1 MSQLPIT
8 YDIEMKQGAKWT
20 LTLELTT
27 DGVAKSLTGYSAKM
41 EIRPGENASEIL
53 ETLSTTGGEIVIT
66 AATGT
71 ITLTLTKS
79 ETDALNFHRAIYDL
93 FIRDS
98 NNLDDDVCLVEGDVL
113 LHRRV
118 TQWS

>member
-20 LTLELTT
+20 MTLELSTG
-27 DGVAKSLTGYSAKM
+27 GVAKSLTGYSAKM
-41 EIRPGENASEIL
+41 EIRPSANSSEVY

-71 ITLTLTKS
+71 IQLTLTKS
-79 ETDALNFHRAIYDL
+79 ETDALNFRKAEYDL
-93 FIRDS
+93 YLRDGS
-98 NNLDDDVCLVEGDVL
+98 DADADVCLIEGEVL

>member
-8 YDIEMKQGAKWT
+8 YDIEMYQGSKWT
-20 LTLELTT
+20 LSLVLTT
-27 DGVAKSLTGYSAKM
+27 NGIAKSLTGFTAKM
-41 EIRPGENASEIL
+41 EIRPNEYSNEVL

-71 ITLTLTKS
+71 IQCTLTKT
-79 ETDALNFHRAIYDL
+79 ETAALDFKRAKYDL
-93 FIRDS
+93 FIRDAA
-98 NNLDDDVCLVEGDVL
+98 DATADVCLISGDVL

-118 TQWS
+118 TQWT